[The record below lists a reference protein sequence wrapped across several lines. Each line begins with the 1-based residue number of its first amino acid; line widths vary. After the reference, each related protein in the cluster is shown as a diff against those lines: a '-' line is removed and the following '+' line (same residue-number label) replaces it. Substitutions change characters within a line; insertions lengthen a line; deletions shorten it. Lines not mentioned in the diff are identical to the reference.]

1 MLLPGH
7 HKLKTL
13 HLREAVENFAR
24 GTGCRNIP
32 RTLTASPTRPSHP
45 TNRGEGLPHLQG
57 SRLTADRSPVPKRTS
72 AYSRENTVTT
82 TSPVSPDGS
91 TSPVSGSHTW
101 TTASSGR

>member
-24 GTGCRNIP
+24 GHRMQEH
-32 RTLTASPTRPSHP
+32 SPHLDGISDPAQPP